1 MGKCFA
7 KSRVTTQVPRW
18 ENSEEVV
25 LNSTP
30 LGSQPILLCAD
41 RGNNPKTSFQKEIL
55 SRGNR

>member
-7 KSRVTTQVPRW
+7 KSRVTTLVRRW
-18 ENSEEVV
+18 ENSVEVV